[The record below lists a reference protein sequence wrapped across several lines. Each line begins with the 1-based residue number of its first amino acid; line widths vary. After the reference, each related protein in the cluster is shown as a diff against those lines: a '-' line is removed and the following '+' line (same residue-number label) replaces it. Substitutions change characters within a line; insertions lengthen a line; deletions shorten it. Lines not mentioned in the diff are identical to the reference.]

1 MFNSNVFDYINVLD
15 KAADASALRNEI
27 ISNNIANNDTPGYK
41 RQDVSFEKEL
51 DRALGYSR
59 YETMDAKVANVKS
72 GDLDARVYTDAAGY
86 SYRLDG
92 NNVDMDTEN
101 AYLAENQ
108 IKYNALIESLSA
120 EFKNLQTVMK

>member
-1 MFNSNVFDYINVLD
+1 MFNSNAFDYINVLD
-15 KAADASALRNEI
+15 KAADASALRNKVI
-27 ISNNIANNDTPGYK
+27 ANNIANDDTPGYK

-59 YETMDAKVANVKS
+59 YETMDAKVANVKA
-72 GDLDARVYTDAAGY
+72 GELDARVYTDAPGF
-86 SYRLDG
+86 SYRLDE
-92 NNVDMDTEN
+92 NNVDIDSEN

-108 IKYNALIESLSA
+108 IKYNALIDSMTA